1 MLDFDKA
8 TKILTE
14 HFANLTPDEFEVNLR
29 KYCPELYPE
38 VTDNLALD
46 NIKDTNLDRQGYQDR
61 IIPKLLDRGLS
72 TQEVAKEIIRYKEI
86 IRCLM
91 EQAPKPFETQ
101 THQVLG
107 MDADDEDYD

>member
-38 VTDNLALD
+38 VTDNLDLD
-46 NIKDTNLDRQGYQDR
+46 NIKDTNLYKTTPA
-61 IIPKLLDRGLS
+61 IP
-72 TQEVAKEIIRYKEI
+72 AAEIISYLESLR
-86 IRCLM
+86 
-91 EQAPKPFETQ
+91 EQAPKPFKTQ
-101 THQVLG
+101 TQQLLG
-107 MDADDEDYD
+107 MDADDEDYDDYD